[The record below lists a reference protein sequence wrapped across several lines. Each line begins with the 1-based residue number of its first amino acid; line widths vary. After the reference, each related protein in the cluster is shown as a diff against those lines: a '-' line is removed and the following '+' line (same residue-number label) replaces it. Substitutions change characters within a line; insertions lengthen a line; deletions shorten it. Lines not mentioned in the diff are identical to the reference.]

1 MRRWI
6 KNRGDSAARRGIRTA
21 GVLMIL
27 LALLVSGCG
36 QNGEKKPDPT
46 GQTEEQPTQSG
57 PTQPEDTAGTEQ
69 VTQPGETEPEG
80 DGLVS
85 ATFPTVYAD
94 VPDLDIIR
102 VNESY
107 YMVSTTMNLCPG
119 VPVMKSADL
128 VHWEIV
134 NYVYDTFEDDDI
146 TNLEN
151 GQDMYSRG
159 SWAASLKYDE
169 AGGLFYVGFCSNN
182 HGFYIYTTDDIENGR
197 WVKHSIRESFHD
209 PALYIEDGNLYVISA
224 SGGNCRMQ
232 QLKLNDGAG
241 TVEKVG
247 AGTTLFSSSDW
258 SLWEGAHVYR
268 VDDYYYVFVIASPK
282 DRWMRTQV
290 CYRSKTL
297 TPGAWE
303 EKVIYQAGIGDS
315 KAGLAQGGIV
325 KTQFGDWYAFLF
337 QDMGAVGRA
346 PSVISVNWEDGW
358 PMLGVFDSKGKF
370 SSLGIA
376 FSETLNLPDSGT
388 TNAFTGSD
396 EFDYEEGEAL
406 AKVWQWNHNP
416 KKDYWS
422 VTERPGYYRITTD
435 KVVDNVFYAHNS
447 LTQRTV
453 GPVCQSEIKLE
464 TDGLKPGDYAGL
476 CAVADHYGMIG
487 VLCDEKGDRYLY
499 QANGEFKKAF
509 SEPNATVEEKLADGQ
524 SVWLRI
530 EYRFR
535 SVDTAYFSYSLDGE
549 HWETLGDSLKLG
561 FSTSTTFMGT
571 RSWLF
576 HYATKEAGGF
586 ADFDYYKVKP

>member
-1 MRRWI
+1 MGWRI
-6 KNRGDSAARRGIRTA
+6 QKNKYPAARRRIRAA
-21 GVLMIL
+21 GVFAIL
-27 LALLVSGCG
+27 LALLAAGCG
-36 QNGEKKPDPT
+36 QNGEEKKPDTSGQTETQPTQT
-46 GQTEEQPTQSG
+46 GQTQPG
-57 PTQPEDTAGTEQ
+57 DTADTEQ
-69 VTQPGETEPEG
+69 EG
-80 DGLVS
+80 IGQVS
-85 ATFPTVYAD
+85 ATFPTIYAD

-102 VNESY
+102 VNENY

-119 VPVMKSADL
+119 VPVMKSTDL

-151 GQDMYSRG
+151 GQDMYGRG

-169 AGGLFYVGFCSNN
+169 AGGLFYVGFSSNN
-182 HGFYIYTTDDIENGR
+182 HGFYIYTTDDIENGT
-197 WVKHSIRESFHD
+197 WVKHSIREGFHD

-224 SGGNCRMQ
+224 SGGSCRMQ
-232 QLKLNDGAG
+232 QLKLNDGSG
-241 TVEKVG
+241 TVEKTG
-247 AGTTLFSSSDW
+247 AGLTLFSSSDW

-268 VDDYYYVFVIASPK
+268 VDDYYYVFIIASPK

-303 EKVIYQAGIGDS
+303 EKVIYQAGIGNS

-325 KTQFGDWYAFLF
+325 CTQFGDWYAFLF

-358 PMLGVFDSKGKF
+358 PMLGVFDSNGKF

-376 FSETLNLPDSGT
+376 FKETLNLPDSGT
-388 TNAFTGSD
+388 ANAFTGSD
-396 EFDYEEGEAL
+396 DFDYKEGEAL
-406 AKVWQWNHNP
+406 SKVWQWNHNP

-422 VTERPGYYRITTD
+422 VTERPGFYRIKTD
-435 KVVDNVFYAHNS
+435 QVVDNVYYAHNS

-476 CAVADHYGMIG
+476 CTVADHYGMIG
-487 VLCDEKGDRYLY
+487 VLCDEKGDRYIY
-499 QANGEFKKAF
+499 QANGEFKTAF
-509 SEPNATVEEKLADGQ
+509 SEPNAMVQDKLTAEQ
-524 SVWLRI
+524 PVWLRI
-530 EYRFR
+530 TYQFQ
-535 SVDTAYFSYSLDGE
+535 SADAAKFSYSLDGE
-549 HWETLGDSLKLG
+549 HWETLGESLKIG

-576 HYATKEAGGF
+576 CYATKEAGGY
-586 ADFDYYKVKP
+586 ADFDYYMVTP